1 MTFCLLTSFSNLRY
15 LSMKFTTSISVFV
28 AGICSLFAPV
38 LIHAQQQGTTNA
50 ISQDGITWHFDQAYT
65 YGTYVNGDYWVL
77 GPVTITRI
85 TPDYGVFNGYTDTN
99 GIWQVYSPARHMH
112 GWEINP
118 HKVVVDGETQGYD
131 SLLPSFSA
139 DKIPSLP
146 VTITEHNTSV
156 VKAIGLDCTGNCRPS
171 LKVAAVLT
179 VVTSPPP
186 PTQFRPSYIGDPS
199 EKLVRDLSQVDLNR
213 LPSVIS
219 TEVPTQSTFETAL
232 ERQRRLKFEHIAKG
246 SGQRSR
252 PQLSMEGYLPYATG
266 EFTNA
271 ILYAMTTYD
280 RDMREEMAIQLIQ
293 HGIDWI
299 GLFNHGYYFPRGSG
313 EQAGGILVP
322 VFAATLFTD
331 DSLKQM
337 ILTAMDQPNS
347 EALPYED
354 QSIQV
359 GRQDRPLFG
368 NDNGASAY
376 WNNLETGGGS
386 KTIADPHGYID
397 GGPTPGSVYQGCCT
411 SGWWKGMVLVFNL
424 FPAMKEVWYHPPL
437 ETYVQRWVY
446 HGAWTLPDPCAPYDG
461 NLANRGITYG
471 PDPNNPGD
479 CIKNGVGRF
488 PQLHGTVTN
497 GGAQSGYVKRLWDS
511 YYSPDPETPP
521 HAAIIFPLD
530 GTHVH
535 SSVPLEVSAYAV
547 HGMSSV
553 QFLLNGSE
561 LGDPVTEPVSDY
573 ASDRT
578 PPYRYDWN
586 TSTWPD
592 GIYAVQA
599 RATDQRGNSFISAP
613 VELIVHNGT
622 NRPPVLTPI
631 GHRSTPEAQKLQLQ
645 INATDPDGTPLEYS
659 ATGE

>member
-1 MTFCLLTSFSNLRY
+1 MPKSTTLVTLLVSV
-15 LSMKFTTSISVFV
+15 LS
-28 AGICSLFAPV
+28 LLAPSTGQ
-38 LIHAQQQGTTNA
+38 AQQQGTTNA

-99 GIWQVYSPARHMH
+99 GIWQEYSPARHMH

-131 SLLPSFSA
+131 SMLPSFSA
-139 DKIPSLP
+139 DKIPSFP
-146 VTITEHNTSV
+146 VAISEHNTSV
-156 VKAIGLDCTGNCRPS
+156 VKVIGLDCTGTCRPS

-179 VVTSPPP
+179 VVTSLPS
-186 PTQFRPSYIGDPS
+186 PTQFRPSYIGNPS
-199 EKLVRDLSQVDLNR
+199 EKLVRDRSQVDLNR
-213 LPSVIS
+213 IPSVIN
-219 TEVPTQSTFETAL
+219 TDVPSQAAFDAAL
-232 ERQRRLKFEHIAKG
+232 ARQKRLKFEHIAKG
-246 SGQRSR
+246 SGHRSR
-252 PQLSMEGYLPYATG
+252 PLLSMEDYLPYATG

-280 RDMREEMAIQLIQ
+280 RDMREEMAIHLIQ

-313 EQAGGILVP
+313 EQTGGVLVP

-331 DSLKQM
+331 NSLKQM
-337 ILTAMDQPNS
+337 ILTAMDQPGS

-354 QSIQV
+354 HSIQI

-397 GGPTPGSVYQGCCT
+397 GGPIPGSVYQGCCT
-411 SGWWKGMVLVFNL
+411 SGWWKGMVLAFNL
-424 FPAMKEVWYHPPL
+424 FPAMKEVWYHTPL
-437 ETYVQRWVY
+437 EAYVQRWVH
-446 HGAWTLPDPCAPYDG
+446 HGAWTLPDPCAPFDG

-488 PQLHGTVTN
+488 PQLHGTRD
-497 GGAQSGYVKRLWDS
+497 GDFQSGYVKRIWDT
-511 YYSPDPETPP
+511 YYTPDPATPP
-521 HAAIIFPLD
+521 HAAIIFPLN
-530 GTHVH
+530 GMSVH

-553 QFLLNGSE
+553 QFLLNGAPVGSSVT
-561 LGDPVTEPVSDY
+561 DPVADYPSDQ
-573 ASDRT
+573 T

-592 GIYAVQA
+592 GTYAVQA
-599 RATDQRGNSFISAP
+599 RATDQRGNTFLSAP
-613 VELIVHNGT
+613 VELIVHNGS
-622 NRPPVLTPI
+622 NHSPVLAPI
-631 GHRSTPEAQKLQLQ
+631 GPKSTPAGLPLQFQ